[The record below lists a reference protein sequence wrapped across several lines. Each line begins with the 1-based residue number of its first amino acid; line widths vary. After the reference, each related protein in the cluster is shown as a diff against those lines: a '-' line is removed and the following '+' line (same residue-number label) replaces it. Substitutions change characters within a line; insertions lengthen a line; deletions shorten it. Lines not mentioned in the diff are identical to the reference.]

1 MLRLPR
7 HVAHDVVK
15 LALSEMGQILFQP
28 PRKIARRSVMGPAMT
43 ALLPLLNGA
52 AAKDA
57 ILIDPEILLASG
69 IGDEFAAPPVR
80 EDQGLLP
87 CFKGEPGKPRPQ
99 GVENEL
105 QYRRGYSG
113 SCRGRAH
120 VRKG

>member
-7 HVAHDVVK
+7 HVAQDVVE

-28 PRKIARRSVMGPAMT
+28 PREITRRSVMGPAMT

-57 ILIDPEILLASG
+57 ILIDPEILPASG
-69 IGDEFAAPPVR
+69 IGDEFAAPPVS

-99 GVENEL
+99 GVENGL
-105 QYRRGYSG
+105 
-113 SCRGRAH
+113 
-120 VRKG
+120 

>member
-7 HVAHDVVK
+7 HVAQDVVK

-28 PRKIARRSVMGPAMT
+28 PREITRRSVMGPAMT

-69 IGDEFAAPPVR
+69 IGDEFAAPPVS

-87 CFKGEPGKPRPQ
+87 RLDDKPWQARAEH
-99 GVENEL
+99 VED
-105 QYRRGYSG
+105 GT
-113 SCRGRAH
+113 
-120 VRKG
+120 